1 MTGDSFQLATL
12 AGLPPMAVPITVK
25 MPDPMTMPTPR
36 AVSETGPRVFL
47 RACSGRSES
56 EISLS
61 IDLVR
66 KICRA
71 SVLAP
76 VGTRAQGSQ
85 GAANARGK
93 VARLEL

>member
-1 MTGDSFQLATL
+1 MRSMTGDSDQVAVV

-25 MPDPMTMPTPR
+25 IPDPMTMPTPSN
-36 AVSETGPRVFL
+36 VSEMGPSVFL

-61 IDLVR
+61 MDFLA

-71 SVLAP
+71 S
-76 VGTRAQGSQ
+76 GRS
-85 GAANARGK
+85 
-93 VARLEL
+93 